1 MFGTLLSGALPVR
14 ISIDLK
20 GVSMKTRP
28 VGKTDLRVSEISFGC
43 APLGNLY
50 RPVTEDAAQEV
61 LAAAWDSGI
70 RFFDTAPHYGGG
82 LAEERLG
89 RFLNTRK
96 RDDYVISTK
105 VGRILHRVPKEEAE
119 DHAFVNAHPIRLEYD
134 YSGDGIMR
142 SLEAS
147 HERMGLDRFDILF
160 VHDIGEFTH
169 GKDKNDGHMKAFRES
184 GIKRL
189 NDLRDQGVIKAWGV
203 GVNEVEVLL
212 DIMQLTELD
221 CILMAGRYS
230 LLDRSAERDLLPL
243 CRARG
248 TSFIIGGVFNSGILA
263 TGPVPGATFNYAEA
277 NEDVRSRVAKMQE
290 VAMAAGTDLATA
302 ALQFPFHEPVVA
314 SVLLGTTKASS
325 LKRNLASMETRLDKS
340 VFAGFEPHAIR

>member
-1 MFGTLLSGALPVR
+1 
-14 ISIDLK
+14 
-20 GVSMKTRP
+20 MKTRP
-28 VGKTDLRVSEISFGC
+28 VGKTDLQVSEISFGC

-50 RPVTEDAAQEV
+50 RPLTDDAAQEV

-119 DHAFVNAHPIRLEYD
+119 DHAFVDAHPVKLEYD
-134 YSGDGIMR
+134 YSGNGIMK

-147 HERMGLDRFDILF
+147 HKRTGLDRFDILF

-169 GKDKNDGHMKAFRES
+169 GKEKNDGHMKAFRES
-184 GIKRL
+184 GMQSL

-212 DIMQLTELD
+212 DIMKLTDLD

-243 CRARG
+243 CRERG

-263 TGPVPGATFNYAEA
+263 TGPIPGATFNYMEA
-277 NEDVRSRVAKMQE
+277 TDDVRFRVGKMQE
-290 VAMAAGTDLATA
+290 IAEAAGTDLATV
-302 ALQFPFHEPVVA
+302 ALQFPFEEPVVA
-314 SVLLGTTKASS
+314 SVLLGTT
-325 LKRNLASMETRLDKS
+325 
-340 VFAGFEPHAIR
+340 

>member
-1 MFGTLLSGALPVR
+1 
-14 ISIDLK
+14 
-20 GVSMKTRP
+20 MKTRP
-28 VGKTDLRVSEISFGC
+28 VGKTDLQVSEISFGC

-50 RPVTEDAAQEV
+50 RPVTEEAAQEV
-61 LAAAWDSGI
+61 LAAAWDAGI

-89 RFLNTRK
+89 RFLNTK
-96 RDDYVISTK
+96 NRDDYVISTK

-119 DHAFVNAHPIRLEYD
+119 DHAFVDAHPIKLEYD

-142 SLEAS
+142 SLDDS
-147 HERMGLDRFDILF
+147 HKRMGLDRFDILF

-169 GKDKNDGHMKAFRES
+169 GKEKNAGHMKAFVES

-189 NDLRDQGVIKAWGV
+189 DDLRDQGVIKAWGV

-212 DIMQLTELD
+212 EIMGHTNLD

-263 TGPVPGATFNYAEA
+263 TGPVPGATFNYMEA
-277 NEDVRSRVAKMQE
+277 NEDVRARVGKMQDVAK
-290 VAMAAGTDLATA
+290 AAGTDLATA
-302 ALQFPFHEPVVA
+302 ALQFPFTEPVVA

-325 LKRNLASMETRLDKS
+325 LKRNLDSFETRLDPDI
-340 VFAGFEPHAIR
+340 FEGFEPYAIR

>member
-1 MFGTLLSGALPVR
+1 
-14 ISIDLK
+14 
-20 GVSMKTRP
+20 MKTRP
-28 VGKTDLRVSEISFGC
+28 VGKTDLKVTEISFGC

-50 RPVTEDAAQEV
+50 RPVTEKAAEEV

-89 RFLNTRK
+89 RFLNTKK

-105 VGRILHRVPKEEAE
+105 VGRIMHRVPRREAE
-119 DHAFVNAHPIRLEYD
+119 DHSFVDAHPIKAEYD
-134 YSGDGIMR
+134 YSGDGIIR
-142 SLEAS
+142 SVEDS
-147 HERMGLDRFDILF
+147 HRRMGLDRFDILF
-160 VHDIGEFTH
+160 IHDIGEFTH
-169 GKDKNDGHMKAFRES
+169 GKENNAGHMKAFRDS
-184 GIKRL
+184 GIRRL
-189 NDLRDQGVIKAWGV
+189 NDLRDQGVIKAWGL

-212 DIMQLTELD
+212 DVMKDTHLD

-230 LLDRSAERDLLPL
+230 LLDRSAERELLPL
-243 CRARG
+243 CRERG

-263 TGPVPGATFNYAEA
+263 TGPVPGATFNYMEA
-277 NEDVRSRVAKMQE
+277 NEDVRSRVGKMQE
-290 VAMAAGTDLATA
+290 AAAAAGTDLATA

-325 LKRNLASMETRLDKS
+325 LKRNMASLEKRLDKDI
-340 VFAGFEPHAIR
+340 FERFERYAIR

>member
-1 MFGTLLSGALPVR
+1 
-14 ISIDLK
+14 
-20 GVSMKTRP
+20 MKTRT
-28 VGKTDLRVSEISFGC
+28 VGKTDLQVTEISFGC

-50 RPVTEDAAQEV
+50 RTTTDEAGEAV
-61 LAAAWDSGI
+61 LAAAWDAGI
-70 RFFDTAPHYGGG
+70 RYFDTAPHYGGG

-89 RFLNTRK
+89 RFLGTKAREEF
-96 RDDYVISTK
+96 VISTK

-119 DHAFVNAHPIRLEYD
+119 DHSYVDAHPIRLEYD

-147 HERMGLDRFDILF
+147 HQRTGLDRFDILF
-160 VHDIGEFTH
+160 VHDIGELTH
-169 GKDKNDGHMKAFRES
+169 GKEKNEGHMRAFLDS

-189 NDLRDQGVIKAWGV
+189 DDLRSAGVIKAWGL

-212 DIMQLTELD
+212 ETMKHTHLD

-243 CRARG
+243 CRERG

-263 TGPVPGATFNYAEA
+263 TGPVPGATFDYAEA
-277 NEDVRSRVAKMQE
+277 NEDIRSRVGKMQE
-290 VAMAAGTDLATA
+290 IAKAAGTELATA
-302 ALQFPFHEPVVA
+302 ALQFPFHEPAVA
-314 SVLLGTTKASS
+314 SVLLGTTKVSS
-325 LKRNLASMETRLDKS
+325 LTRNLEAFEPRLDKS
-340 VFAGFEPHAIR
+340 VFAGFEPYAIR

>member
-1 MFGTLLSGALPVR
+1 
-14 ISIDLK
+14 
-20 GVSMKTRP
+20 MKTRP
-28 VGKTDLRVSEISFGC
+28 VGKTDLQVSEISFGC

-50 RPVTEDAAQEV
+50 RPVTEEAAQEV
-61 LAAAWDSGI
+61 LAAAWDAGI

-89 RFLNTRK
+89 RFLTTKN

-119 DHAFVNAHPIRLEYD
+119 DHAFVDANPIKLEYD

-142 SLEAS
+142 SIEAS
-147 HERMGLDRFDILF
+147 HKRMGLDRFDILF

-169 GKDKNDGHMKAFRES
+169 GKEKNEGHMKAFVES

-189 NDLRDQGVIKAWGV
+189 DDLRDQGVIKAWGV

-212 DIMQLTELD
+212 EIMGHTNLD

-263 TGPVPGATFNYAEA
+263 TGPVPGATFNYMEA
-277 NEDVRSRVAKMQE
+277 NADVKARVAKMQE
-290 VAMAAGTDLATA
+290 VAKAAGTDLATA
-302 ALQFPFHEPVVA
+302 ALQFPFTEPVVA

-325 LKRNLASMETRLDKS
+325 LKRNLDSFETRLDPD
-340 VFAGFEPHAIR
+340 VFEGFEPYAIR

>member
-1 MFGTLLSGALPVR
+1 
-14 ISIDLK
+14 
-20 GVSMKTRP
+20 MKTRP
-28 VGKTDLRVSEISFGC
+28 VGKTDLQISEISFGC

-50 RPVTEDAAQEV
+50 RPVSEQAVEEV
-61 LAAAWDSGI
+61 LAAAWDAGI
-70 RFFDTAPHYGGG
+70 RYFDTAPHYGGG

-89 RFLNTRK
+89 RFLQARK

-105 VGRILHRVPKEEAE
+105 VGRILHRVAKEEAE
-119 DHAFVNAHPIRLEYD
+119 DHAFVDAHPIRLEYD

-147 HERMGLDRFDILF
+147 HKRMGLDRFDILF

-169 GKDKNDGHMKAFRES
+169 GKEKNAVHMKAFRDS
-184 GIKRL
+184 GIRRL
-189 NDLRDQGVIKAWGV
+189 NDLRDQGVIKAWGL

-212 DIMQLTELD
+212 EVMGDTHLD

-230 LLDRSAERDLLPL
+230 LLDRSAEKQLLPL
-243 CRARG
+243 CRERG
-248 TSFIIGGVFNSGILA
+248 TSFIIGGVFNSGIMA

-277 NEDVRSRVAKMQE
+277 NEDVRARVARMQE
-290 VAMAAGTDLATA
+290 IARAEGTDLATA
-302 ALQFPFHEPVVA
+302 ALQFPFQEPVVA

-325 LKRNLASMETRLDKS
+325 LERNLDSMKVFLDPAI
-340 VFAGFEPHAIR
+340 FAKFEDYAIR

>member
-1 MFGTLLSGALPVR
+1 
-14 ISIDLK
+14 
-20 GVSMKTRP
+20 MKNRAI
-28 VGKTDLRVSEISFGC
+28 GKTDLEVTEISFGC

-50 RPVTEDAAQEV
+50 RPVTEEAVNDV
-61 LAAAWDSGI
+61 LTTAWDSGI

-89 RFLNTRK
+89 RFLATKK

-105 VGRILHRVPKEEAE
+105 VGRILHRVPRHEAE
-119 DHAFVNAHPIRLEYD
+119 DHAFVDAHPIRLEYD

-147 HERMGLDRFDILF
+147 HKRMGLDRFDILF

-169 GKDKNDGHMKAFRES
+169 GKEKNDGHMKAFRDS

-189 NDLRDQGVIKAWGV
+189 DDLRDQGVIKAWGL

-212 DIMQLTELD
+212 DVMRDTHLD

-248 TSFIIGGVFNSGILA
+248 TSFVIGGVFNSGILA
-263 TGPVPGATFNYAEA
+263 TGPVPGATFNYMEA
-277 NEDVRSRVAKMQE
+277 NEDVRSRVAKMQD
-290 VAMAAGTDLATA
+290 VATAAGTDLATA

-325 LKRNLASMETRLDKS
+325 LKRNMASFETRLDKA
-340 VFAGFEPHAIR
+340 VFAGFEPYAIR

>member
-1 MFGTLLSGALPVR
+1 
-14 ISIDLK
+14 
-20 GVSMKTRP
+20 MKTRP
-28 VGKTDLRVSEISFGC
+28 VGKTDLQVSEISFGC

-50 RPVTEDAAQEV
+50 RPLTDEAAQDV

-89 RFLNTRK
+89 RFLNTRT

-105 VGRILHRVPKEEAE
+105 VGRILHRVPRHEAE
-119 DHAFVNAHPIRLEYD
+119 DHAFVDAHPIRLEYD

-147 HERMGLDRFDILF
+147 HKRMGLDRFDILF

-169 GKDKNDGHMKAFRES
+169 GKAKNDGHMKAFRDS

-189 NDLRDQGVIKAWGV
+189 NALRDQGVIKAWGL
-203 GVNEVEVLL
+203 GVNEVEVLI
-212 DIMQLTELD
+212 DVMKDTHLD

-230 LLDRSAERDLLPL
+230 LLDRSAERDLLPI
-243 CRARG
+243 CRGRG
-248 TSFIIGGVFNSGILA
+248 TSFIIGGVFNSGIMA

-277 NEDVRSRVAKMQE
+277 TEDVRARVGKMQE
-290 VAMAAGTDLATA
+290 VAIAAGTDLATA
-302 ALQFPFHEPVVA
+302 ALQFPFLEPVVA

-325 LKRNLASMETRLDKS
+325 LKRNMASLETRLDPAIFS
-340 VFAGFEPHAIR
+340 GFEPYAIR

>member
-1 MFGTLLSGALPVR
+1 
-14 ISIDLK
+14 
-20 GVSMKTRP
+20 MKTRP
-28 VGKTDLRVSEISFGC
+28 VGKTDLQITEISFGC

-50 RPVTEDAAQEV
+50 RPITEEAAQEV
-61 LAAAWDSGI
+61 LAGAWDAGI
-70 RFFDTAPHYGGG
+70 RYFDTAPHYGGG

-89 RFLNTRK
+89 RFLAGKN

-119 DHAFVNAHPIRLEYD
+119 DHAFVDAHPIRLEYD

-147 HERMGLDRFDILF
+147 HKRTGLGRFDILF

-169 GKDKNDGHMKAFRES
+169 GREKNAGHMQAFRDS

-212 DIMQLTELD
+212 DIMELTHLD
-221 CILMAGRYS
+221 CILMAGRYT
-230 LLDRSAERDLLPL
+230 LLDRSAEKDLLPI
-243 CRARG
+243 CRERG
-248 TSFIIGGVFNSGILA
+248 TSFIIGGVFNSGIMA
-263 TGPVPGATFNYAEA
+263 TGPVPGATFNYMEA
-277 NEDVRSRVAKMQE
+277 TDDVRFRVGKMQE
-290 VAMAAGTDLATA
+290 VAEAAGTDLATV
-302 ALQFPFHEPVVA
+302 ALQFPFEEPVVA
-314 SVLLGTTKASS
+314 SVLLGTTKVSS
-325 LKRNLASMETRLDKS
+325 LKRNLDSMQVDLDPAIFGK
-340 VFAGFEPHAIR
+340 FEEYAIR

>member
-1 MFGTLLSGALPVR
+1 
-14 ISIDLK
+14 
-20 GVSMKTRP
+20 MKTRAI
-28 VGKTDLRVSEISFGC
+28 GKTDLQVSEISFGC

-50 RPVTEDAAQEV
+50 RPLTDEAAEDV
-61 LAAAWDSGI
+61 LAAAWESGI

-89 RFLNTRK
+89 RFLNTK
-96 RDDYVISTK
+96 TRDDYVISTK

-119 DHAFVNAHPIRLEYD
+119 DHAFVDAHPVKLEYD

-147 HERMGLDRFDILF
+147 HKRVGLDRFDILF

-169 GKDKNDGHMKAFRES
+169 GKDKNDGHMKAFRDS
-184 GIKRL
+184 GIRRL
-189 NDLRDQGVIKAWGV
+189 NDLRDQGVIKAWGL

-212 DIMQLTELD
+212 DVMKETHLD

-243 CRARG
+243 CRERG

-263 TGPVPGATFNYAEA
+263 TGPVPGATFNYMEA
-277 NEDVRSRVAKMQE
+277 PEDVRSRVGKMQD
-290 VAMAAGTDLATA
+290 VAAAAGTDLATA

-325 LKRNLASMETRLDKS
+325 LKRNMASLETRLDKS
-340 VFAGFEPHAIR
+340 IFAGFEPYAIR

>member
-1 MFGTLLSGALPVR
+1 
-14 ISIDLK
+14 
-20 GVSMKTRP
+20 MKTRP
-28 VGKTDLRVSEISFGC
+28 VGKTGLQVTEISFGC

-50 RPVTEDAAQEV
+50 RPVREEAVEEV

-89 RFLNTRK
+89 RFLSTKK
-96 RDDYVISTK
+96 RDDYAISTK

-119 DHAFVNAHPIRLEYD
+119 DHAFVDAHPIRLEYD

-147 HERMGLDRFDILF
+147 HKRMGLDRFDILF
-160 VHDIGEFTH
+160 VHDIGELTH
-169 GKDKNDGHMKAFRES
+169 GKEKNAGHMKAFRDS
-184 GIKRL
+184 GIRRL
-189 NDLRDQGVIKAWGV
+189 NDLRDQGVIKAWGL

-212 DIMQLTELD
+212 EVMKDTHLD

-230 LLDRSAERDLLPL
+230 LLDRSAERELLPL
-243 CRARG
+243 CRERG

-263 TGPVPGATFNYAEA
+263 TGPVPGATFNYMEA

-290 VAMAAGTDLATA
+290 VATAAGTDLATA

-325 LKRNLASMETRLDKS
+325 LKRNMASLEPRLDAS
-340 VFAGFEPHAIR
+340 VFKAFEPYAIR

>member
-1 MFGTLLSGALPVR
+1 
-14 ISIDLK
+14 
-20 GVSMKTRP
+20 MKTRP
-28 VGKTDLRVSEISFGC
+28 LKTRTVGKTDLQVSEISFGC

-50 RPVTEDAAQEV
+50 RPVTEEAAQDV
-61 LAAAWDSGI
+61 LKAAWDAGI

-89 RFLNTRK
+89 RFLQTKNRE
-96 RDDYVISTK
+96 DYVISTK

-119 DHAFVNAHPIRLEYD
+119 DHAFVDAHPIRLEYD

-147 HERMGLDRFDILF
+147 HKRMGLDRFDILF

-169 GKDKNDGHMKAFRES
+169 GKEKNAGHMKAFVES

-212 DIMQLTELD
+212 EIMGHTNLD

-243 CRARG
+243 CRERG

-263 TGPVPGATFNYAEA
+263 TGPVPGATFNYMEA
-277 NEDVRSRVAKMQE
+277 NDDVKSRVGKMQD
-290 VAMAAGTDLATA
+290 VAKAAGTDLATA
-302 ALQFPFHEPVVA
+302 ALQFPFTEPVVA

-325 LKRNLASMETRLDKS
+325 LKRNLDSFEARLDPA
-340 VFAGFEPHAIR
+340 VFEGFEPYAIR

>member
-1 MFGTLLSGALPVR
+1 
-14 ISIDLK
+14 
-20 GVSMKTRP
+20 MKTRS
-28 VGKTDLRVSEISFGC
+28 VGKTDLQVSEISFGC

-50 RPVTEDAAQEV
+50 RPVTEEAAHEV
-61 LAAAWDSGI
+61 LAAAWDAGI

-89 RFLNTRK
+89 RFLGTKN

-119 DHAFVNAHPIRLEYD
+119 DHAFVDAHPIRLEYD

-147 HERMGLDRFDILF
+147 HKRMRLDRFDILF

-169 GKDKNDGHMKAFRES
+169 GKEKNAGHMKAFRDS
-184 GIKRL
+184 GIRKL

-212 DIMQLTELD
+212 DIMKLTHLD

-243 CRARG
+243 CRERG

-263 TGPVPGATFNYAEA
+263 TGPVPGATFNYMEA
-277 NEDVRSRVAKMQE
+277 NDEVKARVGKMQDVAK
-290 VAMAAGTDLATA
+290 AAGTDLATA
-302 ALQFPFHEPVVA
+302 ALQFPFQEPVVA

-325 LKRNLASMETRLDKS
+325 LKRNLDSFGTRLDPA
-340 VFAGFEPHAIR
+340 VFAGFEPYAIR

>member
-1 MFGTLLSGALPVR
+1 
-14 ISIDLK
+14 
-20 GVSMKTRP
+20 MKTRP
-28 VGKTDLRVSEISFGC
+28 VGKTDLQVSEISFGC

-50 RPVTEDAAQEV
+50 RPLTDEAAQDV
-61 LAAAWDSGI
+61 LTAAWDSGI

-89 RFLNTRK
+89 QFLNTK
-96 RDDYVISTK
+96 TRDDYVISTK
-105 VGRILHRVPKEEAE
+105 VGRILHRVEREEAE
-119 DHAFVNAHPIRLEYD
+119 DHAFVDAHPVRLEYD

-147 HERMGLDRFDILF
+147 HKRMGLDRFDVLF
-160 VHDIGEFTH
+160 VHDIGELTH
-169 GKDKNDGHMKAFRES
+169 GKAGNDGHMKAFRDS

-189 NDLRDQGVIKAWGV
+189 NELRDQGVIKAWGL

-212 DIMQLTELD
+212 DVMKDTHLD

-243 CRARG
+243 CRERG

-263 TGPVPGATFNYAEA
+263 TGPVPGATFNYMEA
-277 NEDVRSRVAKMQE
+277 NEDVRGRVGKMQE
-290 VAMAAGTDLATA
+290 VAIAAGTDLATA
-302 ALQFPFHEPVVA
+302 ALQFPFLEPVVA

-325 LKRNLASMETRLDKS
+325 LKRNMASFETRLDPA
-340 VFAGFEPHAIR
+340 VFSGFEPYAIR

>member
-1 MFGTLLSGALPVR
+1 
-14 ISIDLK
+14 
-20 GVSMKTRP
+20 MKTHAI
-28 VGKTDLRVSEISFGC
+28 GKTDLQVTEISFGC

-50 RPVTEDAAQEV
+50 RPVTEETAQEV
-61 LAAAWDSGI
+61 LAAAWDAGI

-89 RFLNTRK
+89 RFLKTK
-96 RDDYVISTK
+96 QRDDFVISTK

-119 DHAFVNAHPIRLEYD
+119 DHAFVDAHPVRLEYD

-147 HERMGLDRFDILF
+147 HKRMGLDRFDILF
-160 VHDIGEFTH
+160 VHDIGEITH
-169 GKDKNDGHMKAFRES
+169 GKEKNAEHMKAFRES
-184 GIKRL
+184 GIKCL
-189 NDLRDQGVIKAWGV
+189 NDLRDQGVIKAWGL

-212 DIMQLTELD
+212 EVMKTTHLD

-230 LLDRSAERDLLPL
+230 LLDRSAERELLPL
-243 CRARG
+243 CRERG

-277 NEDVRSRVAKMQE
+277 NDDVRSRVARMQE
-290 VAMAAGTDLATA
+290 VAVAAGTDLATA
-302 ALQFPFHEPVVA
+302 ALQFPFLEPVVA
-314 SVLLGTTKASS
+314 SVLLGTTRVSS
-325 LKRNLASMETRLDKS
+325 LRRNMASLEKRLDKS
-340 VFAGFEPHAIR
+340 MFAGFEPYAIR

>member
-1 MFGTLLSGALPVR
+1 
-14 ISIDLK
+14 
-20 GVSMKTRP
+20 MKTRP
-28 VGKTDLRVSEISFGC
+28 VGKTDLKVTEISFGC

-50 RPVTEDAAQEV
+50 RPVTEEAAEEV

-89 RFLNTRK
+89 RFLSTK
-96 RDDYVISTK
+96 TRDDYVISTK
-105 VGRILHRVPKEEAE
+105 VGRILHRVPREEAE
-119 DHAFVNAHPIRLEYD
+119 DHAFVDAHPVKLEYD

-147 HERMGLDRFDILF
+147 HKRMGLDRFDILF

-169 GKDKNDGHMKAFRES
+169 GEKNAGHMKAFRDS
-184 GIKRL
+184 GIRRL
-189 NDLRDQGVIKAWGV
+189 NDLRDQGVIKAWGL

-212 DIMQLTELD
+212 DVMKDTHLD

-230 LLDRSAERDLLPL
+230 LLDRSAERELLPL
-243 CRARG
+243 CRERG

-263 TGPVPGATFNYAEA
+263 TGPVPGATFNYMEA
-277 NEDVRSRVAKMQE
+277 NEDVRSRVGKMQE
-290 VAMAAGTDLATA
+290 AAAAAGTDLATA

-325 LKRNLASMETRLDKS
+325 LKRNMASLEKRLDKD
-340 VFAGFEPHAIR
+340 VFERFERYAIR

>member
-1 MFGTLLSGALPVR
+1 
-14 ISIDLK
+14 
-20 GVSMKTRP
+20 MKTRAI
-28 VGKTDLRVSEISFGC
+28 GKTDLKVSEISFGC

-50 RPVTEDAAQEV
+50 RPVTEEAVEEV

-89 RFLNTRK
+89 RFLNTKTRN
-96 RDDYVISTK
+96 DYVISTK

-119 DHAFVNAHPIRLEYD
+119 DHAFVDAHPVRLEYD

-147 HERMGLDRFDILF
+147 HKRMGLDRFDILF

-169 GKDKNDGHMKAFRES
+169 GKEKNDGHMKAFRDS

-189 NDLRDQGVIKAWGV
+189 NDLRDQGVIKAWGL

-212 DIMQLTELD
+212 EVMKDTHLD

-230 LLDRSAERDLLPL
+230 LLDRSAERELLPL
-243 CRARG
+243 CRERG

-263 TGPVPGATFNYAEA
+263 TGPVPGATFNYMEA
-277 NEDVRSRVAKMQE
+277 NEDVRSRVGKMQE
-290 VAMAAGTDLATA
+290 AAAAAGTDLATA

-325 LKRNLASMETRLDKS
+325 LKRNMASLEKRLDKD
-340 VFAGFEPHAIR
+340 VFERFERYAIR

>member
-1 MFGTLLSGALPVR
+1 
-14 ISIDLK
+14 
-20 GVSMKTRP
+20 MKTRP
-28 VGKTDLRVSEISFGC
+28 VGKTDLQVSEISFGC

-50 RPVTEDAAQEV
+50 RPVTEEAAQEV
-61 LAAAWDSGI
+61 LAAAWDAGI

-89 RFLNTRK
+89 RFLQTKR

-105 VGRILHRVPKEEAE
+105 VGRILHSVPKEEAE
-119 DHAFVNAHPIRLEYD
+119 DHAFVDAHPVRLEYD
-134 YSGDGIMR
+134 YSGDGIMK

-147 HERMGLDRFDILF
+147 HKRMGLDRFDILF

-169 GKDKNDGHMKAFRES
+169 GKEKNAGHMKAFVDS

-189 NDLRDQGVIKAWGV
+189 DDLRDQGVIKAWGV

-212 DIMQLTELD
+212 EIMGHTDLD

-243 CRARG
+243 CRERG

-277 NEDVRSRVAKMQE
+277 DEDVRARVAALETLAKN
-290 VAMAAGTDLATA
+290 AGTDLATA
-302 ALQFPFHEPVVA
+302 ALQFPFGEPVVA
-314 SVLLGTTKASS
+314 SVLLGTTKVSS
-325 LKRNLASMETRLDKS
+325 LKRNLDSLDKLVPAS
-340 VFAGFEPHAIR
+340 FYAAAEAHAIR